1 MKEENDATVLMKEAK
16 NYFMQT
22 VFELSYIS

>member
-1 MKEENDATVLMKEAK
+1 MKEENDATVLLKGAK

-22 VFELSYIS
+22 VLELSYIS